1 MSSWDILCNL
11 NSKKVEKQTYE
22 WRRSQVST
30 VKGKIPDASDNHV
43 TAINSKIDDCVSDL
57 ATGIKGVSCLTTLT
71 SDMTGKKESAG
82 TADTKLA
89 SYDSTLASELSDCDK
104 KISQLESDISSLES
118 QYQQALADEEAA
130 RRRAWEEAQEKLKQL
145 LEI

>member
-1 MSSWDILCNL
+1 MSSWEIGCRL
-11 NSKKVEKQTYE
+11 NSKRIEKQTYE

-30 VKGKIPDASDNHV
+30 VKGKVPDASDNHV
-43 TAINSKIDDCVSDL
+43 TSINAKIDECVNDL
-57 ATGIKGVSCLTTLT
+57 AAGIKGINCLGTLT
-71 SDMTGKKESAG
+71 SDMTGKKEASG
-82 TADTKLA
+82 TSDTKLA
-89 SYDSTLASELSDCDK
+89 SYDSTLANELSDCNT

-130 RRRAWEEAQEKLKQL
+130 RRRAWEEAQKKIMEL